1 MDRVYRGNELTSQVR
16 IIFPLYASEN
26 QGISFAIINRL
37 NSPLTKIE
45 ISTAVNGADLVKQ
58 LTNYSPV

>member
-1 MDRVYRGNELTSQVR
+1 MDRVYRGNEFTSQVR

-45 ISTAVNGADLVKQ
+45 ISTAVNGADLVK
-58 LTNYSPV
+58 